1 MEHWVAKSWTRLSD
15 WTELKLNGKIFHVH
29 GLGDNIVKMTVLTK
43 WSTDN
48 AIIIKISTA
57 FFFCINGKAHPK
69 MHRELHGTPTSWC
82 FVILPLSSVLWGP
95 PRPSREPTSFTHS
108 YVSSLT
114 SKEIQVMQTCTG
126 EFQATDSRNASC
138 LGVICNYLLGQ
149 VARRPSDSLH
159 IAGEGSREPSCYHWV
174 NGAVCSL
181 RANSGVWVEASM
193 KPSLSVTAGQTVTCH
208 GLR

>member
-1 MEHWVAKSWTRLSD
+1 MYMDWETILLRWQYSQSGLQTMQLSSKSQQ
-15 WTELKLNGKIFHVH
+15 H
-29 GLGDNIVKMTVLTK
+29 
-43 WSTDN
+43 
-48 AIIIKISTA
+48 